1 MADQNIT
8 AKFETTVHFLK
19 YELKFLFDKR
29 VNFKMYPVCN
39 LFLQIKQI

>member
-19 YELKFLFDKR
+19 YELKFLFGKR
-29 VNFKMYPVCN
+29 VNSYAFSQLCQFN
-39 LFLQIKQI
+39 I